1 LVSGLGKGSDW
12 RISSWCNGGSC
23 VAVAIRDD
31 AILVRNTSGPE
42 GPILAFNPAAW
53 RDLIA
58 DIKRKPEAPTF
69 VDVVHFVI
77 LVW

>member
-1 LVSGLGKGSDW
+1 MVSGFGNGSDW
-12 RISSWCNGGSC
+12 RTSSWCNAGDC

-31 AILVRNTSGPE
+31 AILVRNTSSPE

-58 DIKRKPEAPTF
+58 DIKRRPATRPEPF
-69 VDVVHFVI
+69 VQDHDTA
-77 LVW
+77 